1 MADFMA
7 LDRQAHAKTGW
18 RPAAHYQF
26 AAQHSVV
33 PIVAAELADT
43 LATMPVAWVK
53 TPEERFQLVALL
65 TLIPG
70 QNVFVHPQTHKWIAG
85 YTPLQFRTYPFA
97 MLPVEGQPE
106 KRALCI
112 DRDSHLVDSTD
123 ELGVHPFYEGDS
135 HSETLKPIVEQLKHA
150 EQNRIA
156 TQKATDALAEHQLL
170 TPWALKTKNAAG
182 EVIPLNG
189 VYRIDDQAL
198 RQLDLEAL
206 QALINTDALSIAYG
220 QLLSMKRTQ
229 VLAQLHQ
236 ALAKQQPS
244 SAASATPEE
253 VNLDDMFGESDD
265 SLFRF

>member
-7 LDRQAHAKTGW
+7 LDSQAHQNTGW
-18 RPAAHYQF
+18 RPAAHYAF

-43 LATMPVAWVK
+43 LATMPIAWVK
-53 TPEERFQLVALL
+53 TAEERFQLVALL

-70 QNVFVHPQTHKWIAG
+70 QNVFVHPQSHKWIAG

-97 MLPVEGQPE
+97 MLPVEGQPD

-112 DRDSHLVDSTD
+112 DRDSGLVESTD
-123 ELGVHPFYEGDS
+123 ELGVHPFYESGA
-135 HSETLKPIVEQLKHA
+135 HSDALKPIVEQLKHA

-156 TQKATDALAEHQLL
+156 TQKATDALAAQQLF
-170 TPWALKTKNAAG
+170 TPWALKTKNKAG
-182 EVIPLNG
+182 EVIPLKG
-189 VYRIDDQAL
+189 VYRIDDEAL
-198 RQLDLEAL
+198 RQLDAEAI

-236 ALAKQQPS
+236 ALAKQQP
-244 SAASATPEE
+244 APSATPEDID
-253 VNLDDMFGESDD
+253 LDDMFGENDD